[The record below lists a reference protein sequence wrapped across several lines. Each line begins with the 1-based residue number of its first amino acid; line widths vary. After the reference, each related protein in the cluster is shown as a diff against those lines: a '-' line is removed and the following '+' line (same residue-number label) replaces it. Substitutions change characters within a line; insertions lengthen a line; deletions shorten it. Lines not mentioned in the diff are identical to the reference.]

1 MFHNIWRLSIIRV
14 GFIEMLFHLQILTCY
29 GISERGRIIAQCTE
43 ENNISRRFVM
53 NLNVFVVF
61 FYKPSNQEQMLS
73 VTVNST

>member
-1 MFHNIWRLSIIRV
+1 
-14 GFIEMLFHLQILTCY
+14 MLFHLQILPY
-29 GISERGRIIAQCTE
+29 YWISERGRIITQCTE
-43 ENNISRRFVM
+43 ENNIPRWFVM